1 MAGFCG
7 NCGAPLDDGARVCGQ
22 CGVPVNG
29 VSKHVSGVHGAKQE
43 NTKKIAKKIKM
54 VVILAVIAGLAVGAW
69 NIASNFIGPKGL
81 VRKAMKAYEKYDID
95 QLVSLSSDMYF
106 YGGEDEAESYFGYGV
121 GNDLDDLENSVGHSY
136 KLTYK
141 IKEIYD
147 LSERRLDELLDS
159 IEYLYPYF
167 DVDNI
172 KKISVASVSVTAKKG
187 SKSVNRNIEITM
199 TKEGKEWKILYIE

>member
-29 VSKHVSGVHGAKQE
+29 LSKPVSGVNRVKQE
-43 NTKKIAKKIKM
+43 SARKIVKKIKM

-69 NIASNFIGPKGL
+69 NIASNFIGAKGL
-81 VRKAMKAYEKYDID
+81 VRKVMKAYEKYDIE

-106 YGGEDEAESYFGYGV
+106 YGDEDEAESYFEYGV
-121 GNDLDDLENSVGHSY
+121 GNDLDELENSVGHSY

-147 LSERRLDELLDS
+147 LSERRQDELLDS

-167 DVDNI
+167 DVDTI

>member
-29 VSKHVSGVHGAKQE
+29 VTKPVSGVYGAKQE

-81 VRKAMKAYEKYDID
+81 VRKVMKAYEKYDID

-106 YGGEDEAESYFGYGV
+106 YGDEDEAESYFEYGV

-147 LSERRLDELLDS
+147 LSERRQDELLDN
-159 IEYLYPYF
+159 IEYIYPYF
-167 DVDNI
+167 DVDI
-172 KKISVASVSVTAKKG
+172 IDKISVASVSVTAKKG

>member
-1 MAGFCG
+1 M
-7 NCGAPLDDGARVCGQ
+7 
-22 CGVPVNG
+22 NG
-29 VSKHVSGVHGAKQE
+29 LSKPVSGVNRVKQE
-43 NTKKIAKKIKM
+43 SARKIVKKIKM
-54 VVILAVIAGLAVGAW
+54 VVILAIIAGLAVGAW

-81 VRKAMKAYEKYDID
+81 VRKAMKAYEKYDIE

-106 YGGEDEAESYFGYGV
+106 YGDEDEAESYFEYGV
-121 GNDLDDLENSVGHSY
+121 GNDLDELENSVGHSY

-147 LSERRLDELLDS
+147 LSERRQDELLDS

-167 DVDNI
+167 DVDTI

>member
-1 MAGFCG
+1 MNG
-7 NCGAPLDDGARVCGQ
+7 N
-22 CGVPVNG
+22 
-29 VSKHVSGVHGAKQE
+29 
-43 NTKKIAKKIKM
+43 KKIAKKIKM

-106 YGGEDEAESYFGYGV
+106 YGGEDEAESYFEYGV

-147 LSERRLDELLDS
+147 LSERRQDELLDN

-167 DVDNI
+167 YVDTI
-172 KKISVASVSVTAKKG
+172 DKISVASVSVTAKKG